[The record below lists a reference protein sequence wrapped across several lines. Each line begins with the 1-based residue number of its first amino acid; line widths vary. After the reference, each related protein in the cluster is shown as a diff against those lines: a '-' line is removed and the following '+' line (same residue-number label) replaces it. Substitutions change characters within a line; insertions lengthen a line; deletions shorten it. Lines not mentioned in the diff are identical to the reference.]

1 MSGPI
6 FLATLWQSGTN
17 SRIIEAGV
25 PGAAAV
31 PREAAAVPG
40 ADCIGTRGGEVRFDS
55 GFEYL
60 RYIGEQADRKAL
72 LTELMNAYGKDVW
85 NFAFSMTKKWDQADD
100 IAQEVFLKA
109 YRNLHTFRSQSSV
122 KTWLLAITRNMVLD
136 YRKQAFFR
144 RVVLVDAFRD
154 DGAASSA
161 EREVIETLAVNEMWK
176 KVLEL
181 PYKYREV
188 VILYAHYQLSMKE
201 IAEMLGVSE
210 GTVKSRL
217 FHARRKLAAK
227 GGGGGEADG

>member
-1 MSGPI
+1 MNGRI
-6 FLATLWQSGTN
+6 FSAPLWQSALN
-17 SRIIEAGV
+17 SRIMETGAS
-25 PGAAAV
+25 GAAAM
-31 PREAAAVPG
+31 PQDAAAVPG
-40 ADCIGTRGGEVRFDS
+40 ADCAGTRGGEVQSDT

-60 RYIGEQADRKAL
+60 RFIGEQADRKAL

-85 NFAFSMTKKWDQADD
+85 NFAYSMTRKWDQADD

-109 YRNLHTFRSQSSV
+109 YRNLHTFRSQASV

-144 RVVLVDAFRD
+144 RVVLVDAFRE
-154 DGAASSA
+154 DGASSSA

-176 KVLEL
+176 QVLEL

-227 GGGGGEADG
+227 GGGGDDSDR

>member
-154 DGAASSA
+154 NGAASSA
-161 EREVIETLAVNEMWK
+161 EREVIEALAVNEMWK

-188 VILYAHYQLSMKE
+188 IILYAHYQLSMKE
-201 IAEMLGVSE
+201 IAEVLGVSE

-227 GGGGGEADG
+227 GGGGGETDG

>member
-1 MSGPI
+1 METG
-6 FLATLWQSGTN
+6 ATGSAAV
-17 SRIIEAGV
+17 SHES
-25 PGAAAV
+25 AAA
-31 PREAAAVPG
+31 PD
-40 ADCIGTRGGEVRFDS
+40 ADCVGIRGGDVRTDT

-85 NFAFSMTKKWDQADD
+85 NFAYSMTRKWDQADD

-154 DGAASSA
+154 DSSSSSA
-161 EREVIETLAVNEMWK
+161 EREVIEALAVNEMWK
-176 KVLEL
+176 RVLDL

-188 VILYAHYQLSMKE
+188 VILYAHHQLSMKE

-227 GGGGGEADG
+227 GGDGDDADG

>member
-1 MSGPI
+1 M
-6 FLATLWQSGTN
+6 
-17 SRIIEAGV
+17 EAGV
-25 PGAAAV
+25 PEPAGA
-31 PREAAAVPG
+31 PHEAAAVPG
-40 ADCIGTRGGEVRFDS
+40 ADCVGTRGGEVQSDS
-55 GFEYL
+55 RFEYL
-60 RYIGEQADRKAL
+60 RYLGEQADRKAL

>member
-1 MSGPI
+1 M
-6 FLATLWQSGTN
+6 
-17 SRIIEAGV
+17 EAGV
-25 PGAAAV
+25 SDAAAV
-31 PREAAAVPG
+31 SRETAAQG
-40 ADCIGTRGGEVRFDS
+40 ADCVGIRGGEVRTDT

-85 NFAFSMTKKWDQADD
+85 NFAYSMTRKWDQADD

-154 DGAASSA
+154 DGASSSA
-161 EREVIETLAVNEMWK
+161 EREVIESLAVNEMWK
-176 KVLEL
+176 RVLEL
-181 PYKYREV
+181 PCKYREV

-201 IAEMLGVSE
+201 IADMLGVSE

-227 GGGGGEADG
+227 GGDGDDADG

>member
-1 MSGPI
+1 M
-6 FLATLWQSGTN
+6 
-17 SRIIEAGV
+17 
-25 PGAAAV
+25 
-31 PREAAAVPG
+31 
-40 ADCIGTRGGEVRFDS
+40 RFDS

-154 DGAASSA
+154 NGTASSA
-161 EREVIETLAVNEMWK
+161 EREVIEALAVNEMWK

-188 VILYAHYQLSMKE
+188 IILYAHYQLSMKE
-201 IAEMLGVSE
+201 IAEVLGVSE

-227 GGGGGEADG
+227 GGGGGETDG